1 MLSRPMPCERHSKSD
16 RAARPA
22 DARRSSTPLWSSKDP
37 TAGSPRSEVQP
48 RFHATPRTDHL
59 HAAWRQA
66 APGSRSDRQD
76 RYGLALAQTAGF
88 RLWRQTAVVDT
99 AAQHFQ
105 SLTSLADY
113 VCLWLQPCR
122 QNGLAGHFEP
132 RPGLIR
138 AKRFDQFFHN
148 PLADLLFLELDNE
161 RHSNRSAV
169 DKFHNV
175 FGTTR
180 PPCRND
186 RHPLKTGEACIT
198 HQCLDLPWF

>member
-1 MLSRPMPCERHSKSD
+1 MPQTDQLHG
-16 RAARPA
+16 
-22 DARRSSTPLWSSKDP
+22 TP
-37 TAGSPRSEVQP
+37 
-48 RFHATPRTDHL
+48 H
-59 HAAWRQA
+59 QA
-66 APGSRSDRQD
+66 ALGSRNDQQD
-76 RYGLALAQTAGF
+76 QYGLALAPMASV
-88 RLWRQTAVVDT
+88 RLWPRTAVVDT
-99 AAQHFQ
+99 DAQHFQ

-122 QNGLAGHFEP
+122 QNRPAGHFEP
-132 RPGLIR
+132 RTLLIR
-138 AKRFDQFFHN
+138 TKRFDQFFHN

-161 RHSNRSAV
+161 RHSNRSTI

-198 HQCLDLPWF
+198 HQCLDLPWFCQLKHMCSRWEVDIYFCCG